1 MQMKKIKALLLSL
14 LSLSLLGGVTGCE
27 MPDFLMA
34 ESSSSESSS
43 SSSTPDN
50 GSSSSST
57 SDDGSSSS
65 SPTESS
71 STASSTPD
79 DGGNSGDETPDYQL
93 SDPATVIP
101 AAYALQ
107 EDETLEG
114 TYTLKGQ
121 IIESDG
127 YNSKY
132 GDISV
137 TIVVEGYE
145 ESPIYCYQIKNDADK
160 IGLGDYIVV
169 QGTIKNYQGTVEFMR
184 PTMLHYEDGTL
195 APAIDVTPSAGTG
208 IADGY
213 QVITVEQALAIAKV
227 QDGTATTER
236 YYIHATV
243 ATVTK
248 AQYGAMI
255 IEDETGSISVYGTYS
270 EDGSTGYASM
280 SEKPYKGDEVLLS
293 CTLNNYKGN
302 AEIQN
307 ARLIDFKRIELDE
320 SAYDEMTVEQA
331 REAAAGTKVKTSGVV
346 ASITYANGMIPN
358 GIFLFG
364 NETSIYV
371 YDVDLAAR
379 VEIGN
384 TITLLAEKTWWI
396 LDKETESAEKFGY
409 KGCNQLENAWL
420 VSNDGQ
426 TGEVDYSFAEETTVK
441 AIMDTPVSTDITTT
455 VYKVNALVK
464 KDVGADFVNYYIDD
478 LDGVTGSY
486 VYTQCNGS
494 DLDWLE
500 EFDGKICTVYLSVI
514 NAKSTATGCN
524 WRFKALKV
532 IDENFAFDVANAPQ
546 FVLDYHAAGQ
556 FQEKYNADP
565 ALALLPSVSSELLGF
580 ENVTISYSS
589 DNTEI
594 IYFEDVEGVTVMHCG
609 TTYGTANITLTATYN
624 GETKTKVIQITNEKP
639 PIIDFITVAQAIEAE
654 LQSTVT
660 VKGVV
665 GPSLVNKVGF
675 YLFGEDG
682 SMIAVEM
689 TSGEELVGVEIGQ
702 EVIIKGTRNRKFSET
717 KEDFGQSNITSATLE
732 QNNFGKHA
740 YSLAKFTEATVD
752 ELATVDVTQDYTTKS
767 YLVTCKV
774 SVGTNTVVLQGENE
788 TLTLYA
794 SGVSAYAWL
803 SDYTG
808 NNTVTLEVA
817 LCNWNA
823 KGYKGCVLAVHTD
836 DGKILNTAN
845 FDKY

>member
-1 MQMKKIKALLLSL
+1 ASKTYWVL
-14 LSLSLLGGVTGCE
+14 
-27 MPDFLMA
+27 D
-34 ESSSSESSS
+34 SEQS
-43 SSSTPDN
+43 N
-50 GSSSSST
+50 
-57 SDDGSSSS
+57 
-65 SPTESS
+65 
-71 STASSTPD
+71 
-79 DGGNSGDETPDYQL
+79 
-93 SDPATVIP
+93 
-101 AAYALQ
+101 AA
-107 EDETLEG
+107 
-114 TYTLKGQ
+114 
-121 IIESDG
+121 
-127 YNSKY
+127 
-132 GDISV
+132 
-137 TIVVEGYE
+137 
-145 ESPIYCYQIKNDADK
+145 
-160 IGLGDYIVV
+160 
-169 QGTIKNYQGTVEFMR
+169 
-184 PTMLHYEDGTL
+184 
-195 APAIDVTPSAGTG
+195 
-208 IADGY
+208 
-213 QVITVEQALAIAKV
+213 
-227 QDGTATTER
+227 
-236 YYIHATV
+236 
-243 ATVTK
+243 
-248 AQYGAMI
+248 
-255 IEDETGSISVYGTYS
+255 
-270 EDGSTGYASM
+270 
-280 SEKPYKGDEVLLS
+280 
-293 CTLNNYKGN
+293 
-302 AEIQN
+302 
-307 ARLIDFKRIELDE
+307 
-320 SAYDEMTVEQA
+320 
-331 REAAAGTKVKTSGVV
+331 
-346 ASITYANGMIPN
+346 
-358 GIFLFG
+358 
-364 NETSIYV
+364 
-371 YDVDLAAR
+371 
-379 VEIGN
+379 
-384 TITLLAEKTWWI
+384 
-396 LDKETESAEKFGY
+396 KFGY
-409 KGCNQLENAWL
+409 KGCCQLENATL
-420 VSNDGQ
+420 VSNDEGNNAFDK
-426 TGEVDYSFAEETTVK
+426 TWIPESTVK
-441 AIMDTPVSTDITTT
+441 EMLETPVSEDVTTT
-455 VYKVNALVK
+455 IYKVNALVK
-464 KDVGADFVNYYIDD
+464 KVVGTGFTNYYFFDID
-478 LDGVTGSY
+478 GKTGAY
-486 VYTQCNGS
+486 TYTQCNGN
-494 DLDWLE
+494 DFTWLDA
-500 EFDGKICTVYLSVI
+500 FDNKICTVYLSMI